1 VVRKERHLLLTLA
14 PEQVSPNLKQ
24 HPEMRAGSG
33 YGLIVR
39 WQWQNYP
46 TLFRHQKTR
55 FRCQSISHA
64 EPLQAGF
71 PFICV
76 ILWDG
81 RYGTEGRTVRHG
93 RHGTDGTV
101 RKVRRYGTDGT
112 DGSTLKPVYWKP
124 SGWLRPPVG
133 VKKPNRS
140 RASGDRMAASMASRK
155 EHQDK

>member
-1 VVRKERHLLLTLA
+1 MPRYQPLRRYADRGPRRSTIRGGHLGELGKIGKRYNIRPLGGAHHVRGGAVVRKERQLLLTLA

-46 TLFRHQKTR
+46 TLFRHQKTC

-93 RHGTDGTV
+93 RHDTDGTV
-101 RKVRRYGTDGT
+101 R
-112 DGSTLKPVYWKP
+112 
-124 SGWLRPPVG
+124 
-133 VKKPNRS
+133 
-140 RASGDRMAASMASRK
+140 
-155 EHQDK
+155 